1 MAWGRVHFQ
10 LILFCVRTIPLMVF
24 LSPEGFA
31 DIPSGRAC
39 PYVLRRGLLGTD
51 AMPLPRRETTPQE
64 EDDDI
69 EP

>member
-1 MAWGRVHFQ
+1 
-10 LILFCVRTIPLMVF
+10 MVF

-31 DIPSGRAC
+31 DIPSGPAC

-51 AMPLPRRETTPQE
+51 AVPLPRREATPQE